1 MAVTGGGLAGTQ
13 LTDPATLAP
22 AHTSIAV
29 RCAGLMAAGGLL
41 ALAAVPASMAAV
53 RPPTSSAAT

>member
-22 AHTSIAV
+22 AHRTAMLV
-29 RCAGLMAAGGLL
+29 CAGLMAAGGLL
-41 ALAAVPASMAAV
+41 ALAAVPASRAAV